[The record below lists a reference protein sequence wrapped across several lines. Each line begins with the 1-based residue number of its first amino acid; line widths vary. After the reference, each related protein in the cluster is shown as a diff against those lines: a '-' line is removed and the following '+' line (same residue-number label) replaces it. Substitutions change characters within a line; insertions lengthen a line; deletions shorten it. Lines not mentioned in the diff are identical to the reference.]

1 MKAIGAWKSFYGIC
15 GDYVKA
21 IAAGKSFNG
30 LCGDYVKSIAA
41 GKSFFGGL
49 CRDYVEAIWTWSI
62 VGMLLKNFLDC
73 CVHYQQLHYRQ

>member
-41 GKSFFGGL
+41 GKRFLAAFVETRLWLSGHGL
-49 CRDYVEAIWTWSI
+49 
-62 VGMLLKNFLDC
+62 
-73 CVHYQQLHYRQ
+73 